1 MRIARIVLVIALVAV
16 GPAGCAGGP
25 PRHASSQVPLITLEE
40 AKALL
45 LEGRVETLFQPHQG
59 PVSITL
65 KDGSARCFHQPHLDW
80 VLDFIDRNGLKD
92 VATAIE

>member
-1 MRIARIVLVIALVAV
+1 
-16 GPAGCAGGP
+16 
-25 PRHASSQVPLITLEE
+25 
-40 AKALL
+40 L